1 MADDCIA
8 VGLMVARLS
17 LRRRLTR
24 LFAHRGWNAVACEGA
39 GGLLSSDDRSDGRSG
54 VSPGFPSGVSSGVSS
69 DVLVVDIDRL
79 DEIRGATPVVALTY
93 GSEIDRLG
101 AVQADVRA
109 VVDRDD
115 LDEAFLE
122 AVQEVA
128 AGHGWISPTLVR
140 PLLRGQPS
148 APAGAFRPT
157 AVPVPS
163 QRPGRAHD
171 PALTAREYEVVS
183 LVSKGMNN
191 SEIAGALYIAESTVK
206 FHMSNILQKTG
217 FRNRGQ
223 LVARMPVAG

>member
-39 GGLLSSDDRSDGRSG
+39 GGLLSSGDRSG
-54 VSPGFPSGVSSGVSS
+54 VSSGGSPGLPSGVSS

-79 DEIRGATPVVALTY
+79 DEIRGTTPVVALTY

-101 AVQADVRA
+101 AVKADVRA

-148 APAGAFRPT
+148 APAGAVRPT
-157 AVPVPS
+157 VVPAQVH
-163 QRPGRAHD
+163 RPGRPHD

>member
-39 GGLLSSDDRSDGRSG
+39 GGLLSSDDRTGVASG
-54 VSPGFPSGVSSGVSS
+54 VPC

-101 AVQADVRA
+101 AVKADVRA

-163 QRPGRAHD
+163 RRPGRAHD

>member
-39 GGLLSSDDRSDGRSG
+39 GGLLSSDDRTG
-54 VSPGFPSGVSSGVSS
+54 VPS

-101 AVQADVRA
+101 AVKADVRA

-183 LVSKGMNN
+183 LVSRGMNN

>member
-1 MADDCIA
+1 MADDGIA

-24 LFAHRGWNAVACEGA
+24 LFAHRGWNAAEKEGA
-39 GGLLSSDDRSDGRSG
+39 GGLL
-54 VSPGFPSGVSSGVSS
+54 PF
-69 DVLVVDIDRL
+69 DVLVADIDRL
-79 DEIRGATPVVALTY
+79 DEIRDSAPVVALTY
-93 GSEIDRLG
+93 GSEIRDLA

-140 PLLRGQPS
+140 PLLRGQ
-148 APAGAFRPT
+148 APAPVAAPAPA
-157 AVPVPS
+157 AVPVLP
-163 QRPGRAHD
+163 QGRGRTLD

-183 LVSKGMNN
+183 LVSQGMNN

-217 FRNRGQ
+217 FRDRSQ

>member
-39 GGLLSSDDRSDGRSG
+39 GGLLSSDDRTG
-54 VSPGFPSGVSSGVSS
+54 VPS

-93 GSEIDRLG
+93 GSEIDRIG
-101 AVQADVRA
+101 AVKADVRA

-148 APAGAFRPT
+148 APAGVFRPT
-157 AVPVPS
+157 VVPVPS

>member
-8 VGLMVARLS
+8 VGLVVARLS

-39 GGLLSSDDRSDGRSG
+39 GGPLSSDDRSRI
-54 VSPGFPSGVSSGVSS
+54 PSGICS

-79 DEIRGATPVVALTY
+79 DEIRDAAPVVALTY
-93 GSEIDRLG
+93 GSEIAHLG
-101 AVQADVRA
+101 AVKADVRA

-183 LVSKGMNN
+183 LVSRGMNN

>member
-1 MADDCIA
+1 MADDGIA

-24 LFAHRGWNAVACEGA
+24 LFAHRGWNAAEKEGA
-39 GGLLSSDDRSDGRSG
+39 GGLL
-54 VSPGFPSGVSSGVSS
+54 PF
-69 DVLVVDIDRL
+69 DVLVADIDRL
-79 DEIRGATPVVALTY
+79 DEIRDSAPVVALTY
-93 GSEIDRLG
+93 GSEIRDLA

-140 PLLRGQPS
+140 PLLRGQ
-148 APAGAFRPT
+148 APA
-157 AVPVPS
+157 PVAAPAPAPVLP
-163 QRPGRAHD
+163 QGRGRTLD

-183 LVSKGMNN
+183 LVSQGMNN

-217 FRNRGQ
+217 FRDRSQ